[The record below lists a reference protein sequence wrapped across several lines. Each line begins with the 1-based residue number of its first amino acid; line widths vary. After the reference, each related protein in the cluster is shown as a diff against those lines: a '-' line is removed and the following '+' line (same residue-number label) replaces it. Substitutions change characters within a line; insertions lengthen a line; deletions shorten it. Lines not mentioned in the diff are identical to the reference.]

1 MSKTLRYVCLFALCA
16 ALAAAASIN
25 GTIYDQTGGVIP
37 NAVVTLSGLENGYNQ
52 TIAASAA
59 GAFAFSTLAPG
70 RYRLE
75 VRSPGFAPYNQ
86 ENLKLDADS
95 NMTAPVFLRLGV
107 VRETL
112 EVSSSAPRGVTPP
125 PVVNRA
131 IRVGGHVQ
139 PVKVVAM
146 PRVAYPDQAKARAIQ
161 GTVTFHA
168 TIEKDGSIASLYPA
182 TDADP
187 VLAEAAAETVRSWR
201 YQPAMLN
208 GQPVATEA
216 VISINFRLQ

>member
-1 MSKTLRYVCLFALCA
+1 MSRTLRYVCLFMLCA
-16 ALAAAASIN
+16 ALAAAANVN
-25 GTIYDQTGGVIP
+25 GTVYDQTGGVIP
-37 NAVVTLSGLENGYNQ
+37 KAMVTLSGLENGYSQ
-52 TIAASAA
+52 TLAASEA
-59 GAFAFSTLAPG
+59 GAFAFNTLAPG

-86 ENLKLDADS
+86 ENLKLDVDS
-95 NMTAPVFLRLGV
+95 NATAPVFLRLGV
-107 VRETL
+107 VRETIDISA
-112 EVSSSAPRGVTPP
+112 SSPRGVTPQAA
-125 PVVNRA
+125 VNRA
-131 IRVGGHVQ
+131 IRVGGRVQ
-139 PVKVVAM
+139 PVKLAVM
-146 PRVAYPDQAKARAIQ
+146 PRVPYPEQAKAGAIQ

-168 TIEKDGSIASLYPA
+168 TIEKDGSIASLFPA

-187 VLAEAAAETVRSWR
+187 LLAQAAAETVRNWR

>member
-1 MSKTLRYVCLFALCA
+1 
-16 ALAAAASIN
+16 LAAAANLN

-37 NAVVTLSGLENGYNQ
+37 KAMVTLSGLENGYTQ
-52 TIAASAA
+52 TIAASEA
-59 GAFAFSTLAPG
+59 GGFAFNTLAPG

-86 ENLKLDADS
+86 ENLKLDVDS
-95 NMTAPVFLRLGV
+95 NIKTPVFLRLGV
-107 VRETL
+107 TRETI
-112 EVSSSAPRGVTPP
+112 EVSSSAPAGVKPQTA
-125 PVVNRA
+125 VNTRIRA
-131 IRVGGHVQ
+131 GGRVQ
-139 PVKVVAM
+139 PVKLAVM
-146 PRVAYPDQAKARAIQ
+146 PRVPYPEQAKARAIQ

-168 TIEKDGSIASLYPA
+168 TIEKDGSIANLFPA

-187 VLAEAAAETVRSWR
+187 VLAEAAAETVRNWR

>member
-1 MSKTLRYVCLFALCA
+1 MLKAVRYVCLFALCA
-16 ALAAAASIN
+16 ALAAAANLN

-37 NAVVTLSGLENGYNQ
+37 KAVVTLSGLENGFSQ
-52 TIAASAA
+52 TVAASEA
-59 GAFAFSTLAPG
+59 GAFAFNAIAAG

-86 ENLKLDADS
+86 ENLKLDVAS
-95 NMTAPVFLRLGV
+95 NLNTPVFLRLGT

-112 EVSSSAPRGVTPP
+112 EVSASAPSGVKPP
-125 PVVNRA
+125 AVNRA
-131 IRVGGHVQ
+131 IRAGGRVQ
-139 PVKVVAM
+139 PVKLAVM
-146 PRVAYPDQAKARAIQ
+146 PNVPYPEQAKARAIQ
-161 GTVTFHA
+161 GMVTFHA
-168 TIEKDGSIASLYPA
+168 TIEKDGSIASLLPA

-187 VLAEAAAETVRSWR
+187 VLAEAAAETVRKWR

-216 VISINFRLQ
+216 VISIHFKLQ